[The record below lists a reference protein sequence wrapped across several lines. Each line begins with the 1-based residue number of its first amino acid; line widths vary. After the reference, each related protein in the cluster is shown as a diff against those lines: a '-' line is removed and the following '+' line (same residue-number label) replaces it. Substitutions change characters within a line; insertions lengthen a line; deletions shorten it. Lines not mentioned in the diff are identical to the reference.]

1 MGQSCKMRCCE
12 LVLLVLTVFVTA
24 DIIEDEDLS
33 EYLKDGE
40 VLYKTLWKPKDCAG
54 PTQDGDV
61 VRMIMKYT
69 GQEEDGTKV
78 EMEHTLTTKIGKG
91 QTLQSD
97 GDGLYGMCLG
107 EKRQLSVPE

>member
-40 VLYKTLWKPKDCAG
+40 VLYKTLWTPKDCAG

-61 VRMIMKYT
+61 VRMILKYP
-69 GQEEDGTKV
+69 GQQEDGTQV
-78 EMEHTLTTKIGKG
+78 EMEHTLTTKIGKEG
-91 QTLQSD
+91 QTLQSA
-97 GDGLYGMCLG
+97 GDGLYEMCLG
-107 EKRQLSVPE
+107 EQPQL